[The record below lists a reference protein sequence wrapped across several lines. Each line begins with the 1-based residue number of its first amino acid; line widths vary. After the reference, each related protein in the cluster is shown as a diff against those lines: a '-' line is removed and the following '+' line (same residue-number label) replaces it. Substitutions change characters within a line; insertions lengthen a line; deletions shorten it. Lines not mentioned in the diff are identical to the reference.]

1 MCSSCRSSVF
11 FAALPM
17 AARGGPAHRRPH
29 WAIAP
34 AGGCQCNLGQ
44 QAFRWDQHLPAMFKT
59 AGGSSQDTLTETS
72 INLKRC
78 RSSKPV
84 LFGYLDSPNSSFTS
98 SAALPSV
105 PSLPQL

>member
-1 MCSSCRSSVF
+1 MLRF
-11 FAALPM
+11 H
-17 AARGGPAHRRPH
+17 G
-29 WAIAP
+29 
-34 AGGCQCNLGQ
+34 
-44 QAFRWDQHLPAMFKT
+44 FRF
-59 AGGSSQDTLTETS
+59 GSRS